1 MENQTLVKVQSK
13 GLITIPKEYRKSL
26 RIDDNGFV
34 RIKKLKGVLIV
45 EPVRTLSYPV
55 RSYNEEEV
63 EGFIVYDQEQG
74 KGLL

>member
-63 EGFIVYDQEQG
+63 EEFIVYDQEQG